1 MPKPPESLL
10 SHRARIPTTAGR
22 HRRAGQALSPGAAR
36 SGQTRGRGESIKR
49 HAALPGLAM
58 AKNASEGGA
67 RGLPWKGAVKA
78 SSTPAG
84 QQTGI
89 WRDLL
94 RDQVP
99 TGGRFPLHGQ
109 ARQRLGRL
117 LPSSTSL
124 PCERPFPCL
133 LIRDIGTPESRGA
146 EAVFHSSLKVFV
158 CLSRRRRPC
167 MPPNL
172 ALSAAQRIS
181 TIAPIRSSA
190 APACSSPRPTTGTS
204 SPGGTIS
211 TRAHPRPSTDEIA
224 TRGSELPSRR
234 AELVQP
240 WRNGSPTDQQ
250 ASIAAF
256 RV

>member
-1 MPKPPESLL
+1 MHSIYCILTEVKYSPTVNMFLTAKPEIRIHGYAECPSPQNL
-10 SHRARIPTTAGR
+10 SCLIELAS
-22 HRRAGQALSPGAAR
+22 RRRRVG
-36 SGQTRGRGESIKR
+36 
-49 HAALPGLAM
+49 
-58 AKNASEGGA
+58 
-67 RGLPWKGAVKA
+67 
-78 SSTPAG
+78 
-84 QQTGI
+84 
-89 WRDLL
+89 
-94 RDQVP
+94 

-124 PCERPFPCL
+124 PCARPFPCL

-146 EAVFHSSLKVFV
+146 EAVFRSSLKVFV

-204 SPGGTIS
+204 SPGGTTS

-224 TRGSELPSRR
+224 TRASELPSRLR
-234 AELVQP
+234 ADACARRLF
-240 WRNGSPTDQQ
+240 
-250 ASIAAF
+250 IL
-256 RV
+256 